1 MMQFQKQA
9 KKQVNLG
16 GQCTQWKRRQEK
28 ERKIVKSWAS
38 DGNEKGK
45 KGKSFSNTLSKTMV
59 GGDDALG
66 QQQQEKEG
74 RKLW

>member
-9 KKQVNLG
+9 KKQVKLG

-28 ERKIVKSWAS
+28 ERKTVKSWAC

-45 KGKSFSNTLSKTMV
+45 KRKSFSNTLTMV

-74 RKLW
+74 KKLW